1 MCCKLRTRR
10 LSVISIYTREWP
22 ETRVK
27 LLQAF
32 FAHIRGKVTIVETCE
47 SRAILFFS
55 AMNLFKKQ
63 RLRLL
68 ARRLSAVQGALER
81 RRTYPYLKIS
91 FLVDR
96 SPPLRFN
103 RTTKLPND
111 TSITSVFYICIC
123 ICICTC
129 ICICICMYI
138 LFTCNCW

>member
-1 MCCKLRTRR
+1 MNVLQITYET
-10 LSVISIYTREWP
+10 SVISIYTREWP

-32 FAHIRGKVTIVETCE
+32 FAYIRGKAAIVETCE
-47 SRAILFFS
+47 SRAILDEPRSDSPIFS

-68 ARRLSAVQGALER
+68 DRRLSAVQDALER

-96 SPPLRFN
+96 SSPLRFN

-111 TSITSVFYICIC
+111 T
-123 ICICTC
+123 
-129 ICICICMYI
+129 
-138 LFTCNCW
+138 

>member
-1 MCCKLRTRR
+1 MQCAVNVLQITYET
-10 LSVISIYTREWP
+10 SVISIYTREWP

-32 FAHIRGKVTIVETCE
+32 FPYIRGKVAIVETCE
-47 SRAILFFS
+47 SRAILDEPRSDSLFFS

-68 ARRLSAVQGALER
+68 DRRLSAVQDALER

-96 SPPLRFN
+96 SSPLRFN

-111 TSITSVFYICIC
+111 T
-123 ICICTC
+123 
-129 ICICICMYI
+129 
-138 LFTCNCW
+138 

>member
-10 LSVISIYTREWP
+10 LLFLFILANGQKPELSCCKHSLRVSV
-22 ETRVK
+22 
-27 LLQAF
+27 
-32 FAHIRGKVTIVETCE
+32 FATGKVAIVETCE
-47 SRAILFFS
+47 SRAILDEPRSDSLFFS

-68 ARRLSAVQGALER
+68 DRRLSAVQDALER

-96 SPPLRFN
+96 SSPLRFN

-123 ICICTC
+123 I
-129 ICICICMYI
+129 YI
-138 LFTCNCW
+138 HFTCNCW